1 VSVIATIG
9 RYILGKRLARFL
21 PGGWIA
27 LLLMNPISKRILRRV
42 YNRYAARR
50 ARNFHRRALPGT
62 R

>member
-1 VSVIATIG
+1 VIAAIG
-9 RYILGKRLARFL
+9 RYFLTKRLARFL

-27 LLLMNPISKRILRRV
+27 LLLMNPISKRIMRRV

-50 ARNFHRRALPGT
+50 ARKFHRRPLPGT